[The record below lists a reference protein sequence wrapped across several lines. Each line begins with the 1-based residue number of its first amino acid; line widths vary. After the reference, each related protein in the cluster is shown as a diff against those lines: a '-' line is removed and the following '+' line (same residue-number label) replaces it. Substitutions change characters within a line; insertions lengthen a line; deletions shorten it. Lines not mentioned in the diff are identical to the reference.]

1 VTNQLLLLVL
11 GVTALFGTGL
21 FWAIRADRR
30 RQGLQQRLQAVAA
43 IGRSG
48 DQDVAPQVSLLRRT
62 LAQARPG
69 AFSHLTGDLW
79 ARLDGAFAAAG
90 NRIGLPHLLAAG
102 GVAAAVVF
110 GFVEGVLAYGP
121 AVGIVFA
128 GAAAAAAPTALLR
141 YAQSRYRNRFLEVFP
156 DALDLVARA
165 VRAGLPV
172 AEAIAVAARE
182 IADPVGGELRGI
194 LEQVRIGVEIGEA
207 LQEMADRV
215 RVPDFRFLV
224 VALALQQ
231 RTGGG
236 LAETLGNLS
245 AVIRARKTLRK
256 KARALSSEARASAVV
271 LALLPLVVGAGLI
284 AFNGDLASALFVD
297 PRGRF
302 MLGVALLSLV
312 TGIGVMAAMIKRAV
326 R

>member
-1 VTNQLLLLVL
+1 MTNQLVLLVL
-11 GVTALFGTGL
+11 GTTALLGTAL

-30 RQGLQQRLQAVAA
+30 RQTVQQRLQAAA
-43 IGRSG
+43 AVGRSA
-48 DQDVAPQVSLLRRT
+48 DDEPIVQVSLLRRT

-69 AFSHLTGDLW
+69 VFHQTLGDVT
-79 ARLDGAFAAAG
+79 ARLEGAFAAAG
-90 NRIGLPHLLAAG
+90 NRIGLAHLGAAAG
-102 GVAAAVVF
+102 VGAAVAF
-110 GFVEGVLAYGP
+110 GFVVGVLGYGP
-121 AVGIVFA
+121 AVGGVSAIC
-128 GAAAAAAPTALLR
+128 AAVAAPIALLR
-141 YAQSRYRNRFLEVFP
+141 FAQARFRNRFLEVFP

-172 AEAIAVAARE
+172 AEAMAVAARE
-182 IADPVGGELRGI
+182 IADPVGDELRQT
-194 LEQVRIGVEIGEA
+194 LEQVRIGVEVGDA

-236 LAETLGNLS
+236 LAEMLANLS
-245 AVIRARKTLRK
+245 AVIRARKMLRM
-256 KARALSSEARASAVV
+256 KARALSSEGKASAAV
-271 LALLPLVVGAGLI
+271 LAVLPFFVGA
-284 AFNGDLASALFVD
+284 AMFVFNGDLANALLVD

-302 MLGVALLSLV
+302 MLGVAVLSLAA
-312 TGIGVMAAMIKRAV
+312 GIGTMLTMIRRAL